1 MGFRLDVGAVRRM
14 AVFACWMLAAAAA
27 FAQPQQDVRGAT
39 RVVVLSDFN
48 ESYGSVAYSRH
59 VDDAVARTVALQPDL
74 VISTGD
80 MVAGQRLH
88 PPLERDRIDAMWRA
102 FHDHVSDPLAKAGLP
117 FAVTPGNH
125 DASSGERFRR
135 ERAAYRDQW
144 LPRKPTVEMVDGTH
158 YPFHYAFRVGEV
170 LFASLDATHVGHL
183 SSTEKAWLAA
193 LLEREGPRVRH
204 RVVFSHVPLWPFG
217 VGRETE
223 FLGDPE
229 LERILQDGR
238 VDVHLSGHHHAYYPG
253 YKDGVRYVSQGCLG
267 AAPRPLIGT
276 QHRPPRTITVID
288 FDRDGRIRV
297 EAYREPDFTQ
307 TVARHTLP
315 PRIETRWAT
324 ILRDDLAGGAVR
336 GAESARRGQMSA
348 SGRQ

>member
-1 MGFRLDVGAVRRM
+1 
-14 AVFACWMLAAAAA
+14 
-27 FAQPQQDVRGAT
+27 
-39 RVVVLSDFN
+39 
-48 ESYGSVAYSRH
+48 
-59 VDDAVARTVALQPDL
+59 
-74 VISTGD
+74 
-80 MVAGQRLH
+80 
-88 PPLERDRIDAMWRA
+88 
-102 FHDHVSDPLAKAGLP
+102 
-117 FAVTPGNH
+117 
-125 DASSGERFRR
+125 
-135 ERAAYRDQW
+135 
-144 LPRKPTVEMVDGTH
+144 
-158 YPFHYAFRVGEV
+158 
-170 LFASLDATHVGHL
+170 
-183 SSTEKAWLAA
+183 
-193 LLEREGPRVRH
+193 
-204 RVVFSHVPLWPFG
+204 VVFSHVPLWPFG